1 MKIRNER
8 VLVNGYF
15 HEQGSVLRGDAEG
28 FCDRFEVEILM
39 DSDEPPDAVE
49 ELVRMARRLCFTE
62 KALITQVPVEVT
74 YKVNESPGKGKPG

>member
-8 VLVNGYF
+8 VVVNGYF

-39 DSDEPPDAVE
+39 DSDEPREALD

-62 KALITQVPVEVT
+62 KALTTKVPVEVAC
-74 YKVNESPGKGKPG
+74 KINKNRLEGKPD

>member
-74 YKVNESPGKGKPG
+74 YKVNESHGKGKPG